1 MIETLWGDNLPNKHT
16 ESTKLIKSHLAR
28 NETSTSMSCL
38 LKTKKH
44 FDDSTT
50 LIFIATDCDTPESK
64 EFLLIYKS
72 NFHLMGVLSVASR
85 SPRPINLT
93 GSLH

>member
-1 MIETLWGDNLPNKHT
+1 MIETLWGDNLRNKHT
-16 ESTKLIKSHLAR
+16 ELIKSHLAR

-44 FDDSTT
+44 FADSTT

-72 NFHLMGVLSVASR
+72 NFHLMGVLNVASR
-85 SPRPINLT
+85 SPRPISLT